1 VSVFTDQAAA
11 PHPDLVLVTLHDGVS
26 ACHCNAALDLRRHE
40 RVRWLPGCSNEAEA
54 IWNRHVD
61 TGLGHER
68 DSTVLDEVANRHQ
81 LATGAA
87 RLVAALTPIKL
98 PGGMRWHA
106 LRSQPMG
113 GCGDRDGQPDE
124 AEDRRAA

>member
-1 VSVFTDQAAA
+1 VSVFTDQAAT
-11 PHPDLVLVTLHDGVS
+11 PHPDAALVALHEGVS
-26 ACHCNAALDLRRHE
+26 ARHYDAALDLRRHE

-61 TGLGHER
+61 GHAR
-68 DSTVLDEVANRHQ
+68 DSTALDEVANRHQ

-98 PGGMRWHA
+98 LGDVRWHA
-106 LRSQPMG
+106 LRNQSMG
-113 GCGDRDGQPDE
+113 GWGDRDGQPVE